1 MTITKRFL
9 RDWETSMHTLLS
21 KSQKAAILE
30 RFGTEPEP
38 YTWSEQDICVQI
50 QTFLNHGCFLKPER
64 ESSAEAPA
72 MPPGVDF

>member
-1 MTITKRFL
+1 MTITQKYL
-9 RDWETSMHTLLS
+9 RDWETNMHTLLS
-21 KSQKAAILE
+21 KSQKTAILE

-50 QTFLNHGCFLKPER
+50 QTFLDHGCFVKPER
-64 ESSAEAPA
+64 NPGTEVSP